1 MNNLGRSSEEAIKY
15 VDAVLKHL
23 TSRWAS
29 IKKARKDLDFKT
41 GAQALDSVD
50 EKISQ
55 LALSW
60 GEHQTVIKNAIQSD
74 QDFVLSD
81 AYPTEI
87 EKAMKDAEIPIKGE
101 FPTYE
106 FPPFKLIFSPN
117 NGYVKL
123 NMGRR
128 SQQRKAFAPTALAAW
143 VSKEYQ
149 QVINSTFDAE
159 RFCQEL
165 LSAYE
170 MSNRLNLKNDFVVWG
185 HPIPLKEIYRLL
197 TLKHSTKEDYP
208 EALFTYDLARL
219 KEQFDIRYDGRRFEL
234 IPSRDQ
240 SSGLLLINS
249 KGQDSRV
256 SSLSIYDKN
265 SEEIESQDV

>member
-29 IKKARKDLDFKT
+29 IKKARKDLDFKSGT
-41 GAQALDSVD
+41 QALDSVD
-50 EKISQ
+50 ENIRQ

-60 GEHQTVIKNAIQSD
+60 GEHQTVIKNAIQVD
-74 QDFVLSD
+74 RDFILSD
-81 AYPTEI
+81 AYPIEI
-87 EKAMKDAEIPIKGE
+87 EKAMKDAAIPIKGE

-106 FPPFKLIFSPN
+106 FPPFKLTFSREH
-117 NGYVKL
+117 GYVRL
-123 NMGRR
+123 TMGRR
-128 SQQRKAFAPTALAAW
+128 SQQTKAFAPTALAAW
-143 VSKEYQ
+143 VAKEYQ
-149 QVINSTFDAE
+149 QVISSKFDAD

-165 LSAYE
+165 LTAYE
-170 MSNRLNLKNDFVVWG
+170 MSNRLNLKNDSVLWG
-185 HPIPLKEIYRLL
+185 HPITLKEIYKLL
-197 TLKHSTKEDYP
+197 TLKHSTKQDYP

-219 KEQFDIRYDGRRFEL
+219 KEQFDIRYNDRRFEL
-234 IPSRDQ
+234 VPSRDQ